1 MPEVSRTRW
10 RKAAWPLAVI
20 AGAVLVVGLCEWQG
34 WPFLKGPVQSRL
46 TQQLQRPVE
55 FGERFKLKLF
65 GSIRLDTD
73 ALRVGAPRDLPAG
86 SPLGGDLVNA
96 RDAHLELPYGTVIDL
111 WRGRDE
117 QTPRITSLRFGAV
130 DASLKRQADGRANWT
145 LVAPRPDAPKKP
157 FELPQVDE
165 LVVQRG
171 QLLYDDALTKTALE
185 ARVSTSEGE
194 AVAQGQQRG
203 LLVEGR
209 GRREGQPF
217 EIRVASSGVL
227 PLVAR
232 DAATPVPLT
241 LRATSGDSRFSFE
254 GQGTDVLSFHALDGE
269 AALSGPSLAK
279 VGDALGLTLP
289 TTEPFKLKGRLSKS
303 GQRWALKQADLD
315 VGDSRLG
322 GEFSYDRTPKVPLL
336 SGELVGS
343 KLVLADLLPAFGAAR
358 PGSGNPKP
366 PAGQMVP
373 QREFDIPSLHRMNA
387 DVKVRLQRAELGT
400 LFRRPLA
407 PLQGDLRLDGGVL
420 KLSNLVART
429 AGGELKGALGLDATN
444 RKQPLWTADLRWAG
458 IELDEWLRPR
468 NPKLQGGKPAG
479 EETGYV
485 TGKLGGHAKLQA
497 HGRSTAKMIASTDG
511 TVQAWVRDGTIS
523 HLVVEGAGL
532 DLAQGL
538 GLMIVGDDPLP
549 MHCAA
554 VKANARN
561 GVLVPEV
568 AIIDTRD
575 STLFVSGTV
584 SLGDERMDLKLT
596 SRPKDISPATLRS
609 PVHVSGTFSQPQFKI
624 EKKPIAARLLGAAA
638 LAAVHPLAALIP
650 LFDPGDKESAGGCQ
664 RALQRLRD
672 ADGPAGARD
681 ARAPRSTD
689 KNLPPEREPR
699 REAQAPEP
707 APIRK

>member
-1 MPEVSRTRW
+1 MSEASRNRW
-10 RKAAWPLAVI
+10 RKAWPLAVL
-20 AGAVLVVGLCEWQG
+20 AGVVLAVGVCEWQG

-46 TQQLQRPVE
+46 TQQLHRQVE
-55 FGERFKLKLF
+55 FGDSFRLKLF

-73 ALRVGAPRDLPAG
+73 ALRVGAPGDLPDG
-86 SPLGGDLVNA
+86 SPLAGDLVNA
-96 RDAHLELPYGTVIDL
+96 RDAHLELPYGTLMGL

-117 QTPRITSLRFGAV
+117 ETPRITSLRFGAV
-130 DASLKRQADGRANWT
+130 DAALKRQADGRANWT
-145 LVAPRPDAPKKP
+145 LVAPHPDTPKKA
-157 FELPQVDE
+157 FELPLVDE
-165 LVVQRG
+165 LVVERG
-171 QLLYDDALTKTALE
+171 RLVYDDALTKTALE
-185 ARVSTSEGE
+185 AQVSTSEGE
-194 AVAQGQQRG
+194 AVEQGQRRG
-203 LLVEGR
+203 LRVEGR

-217 EIRVASSGVL
+217 EFRVASSGVL

-232 DAATPVPLT
+232 DAVVAVPLT
-241 LRATSGDSRFSFE
+241 IRANSGDSRFSFD
-254 GQGTDVLSFHALDGE
+254 GQGTDVLSFHALDGD

-303 GQRWALKQADLD
+303 GQRWALKQAALD
-315 VGDSRLG
+315 VGDSQLG
-322 GEFSYDRTPKVPLL
+322 GEFSYDRAPKVPML
-336 SGELVGS
+336 SGQLVGS
-343 KLVLADLLPAFGAAR
+343 RLVLADLLPAFGAAR

-366 PAGQMVP
+366 PAGHVVP

-429 AGGELKGALGLDATN
+429 SGGEIKGALGLDATN
-444 RKQPLWTADLRWAG
+444 ARQPLWTADVRWAG

-468 NPKLQGGKPAG
+468 NPSSQSGKPRG
-479 EETGYV
+479 EQPGYV

-497 HGRSTAKMIASTDG
+497 HGRSTAKMIGSTDG

-523 HLVVEGAGL
+523 HLVVEAAGL

-549 MHCAA
+549 MYCAA

-561 GVLVPEV
+561 GVLTPEV
-568 AIIDTRD
+568 AIVDTRD
-575 STLFVSGTV
+575 STLFASGTV

-596 SRPKDISPATLRS
+596 SRPKDMSPATLRS
-609 PVHVSGTFSQPQFKI
+609 PVHVSGTFSQPQFKL
-624 EKKPIAARLLGAAA
+624 EKQPMAARLLGAAV

-699 REAQAPEP
+699 RQAEAPEP
-707 APIRK
+707 APVRK